1 MQESPVSKIYQ
12 RSPEQVREVLTDPRG
27 DFKLATTFVTLDH
40 VSKLRSDYAS
50 LMENFKDLKVLVH
63 QHQSTITYKLV
74 DHHLLKETIKNYL
87 HDFEIQ
93 LRSSTSNDLSLF
105 KDVIGEKLLKLDSFN
120 ELSEK
125 VRFVSERDHQRDLA
139 KLREQLEF
147 VDEKHSQQRALLEN
161 RLAAKQQHSHA
172 TMHTNSGDAGRGN
185 SGIGGGDEIE
195 EMKGQIRELSE
206 KVKNF
211 QQE

>member
-1 MQESPVSKIYQ
+1 
-12 RSPEQVREVLTDPRG
+12 
-27 DFKLATTFVTLDH
+27 
-40 VSKLRSDYAS
+40 
-50 LMENFKDLKVLVH
+50 MENFKDLKVLVH

-139 KLREQLEF
+139 KLREQLKF

-161 RLAAKQQHSHA
+161 RLTAKQKQQSHA
-172 TMHTNSGDAGRGN
+172 TMQTTIGDAGRGLN
-185 SGIGGGDEIE
+185 GNGGGDEIE
-195 EMKGQIRELSE
+195 AMKGQIRELSE